1 MSDRIRLGSVYD
13 QQESFFRLDN
23 MQFNVL
29 LDSGIFLV
37 DLFVGNEFLIFVI
50 LSDINLKVNVG
61 VYISDICCV

>member
-1 MSDRIRLGSVYD
+1 M
-13 QQESFFRLDN
+13 
-23 MQFNVL
+23 L

-50 LSDINLKVNVG
+50 LLDINLKVNVG